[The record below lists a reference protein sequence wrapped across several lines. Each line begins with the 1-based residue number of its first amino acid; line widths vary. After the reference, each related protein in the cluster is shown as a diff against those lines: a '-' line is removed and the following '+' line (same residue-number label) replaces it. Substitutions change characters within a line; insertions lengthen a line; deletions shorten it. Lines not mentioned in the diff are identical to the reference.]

1 MEITC
6 GPAKDATNIQRRGL
20 SLALAGEID
29 WGFAYEWQDERKDY
43 GEVRMVAL
51 APIGDRLFCVAYVDR
66 PADAPTERRII
77 SLRKANLREMRL
89 YEENY

>member
-1 MEITC
+1 MEITFD
-6 GPAKDATNIQRRGL
+6 PAKDAANIERRGL
-20 SLALAGEID
+20 SLTLAGDID

-43 GEVRMVAL
+43 AEVRMVAL

-89 YEENY
+89 YEANY

>member
-1 MEITC
+1 MEITFD
-6 GPAKDATNIQRRGL
+6 PVKDATNIQRRGL

-29 WGFAYEWQDERKDY
+29 WGFAYEWQDKRKDY

-51 APIGDRLFCVAYVDR
+51 APIGERLFCVAYVDR
-66 PADAPTERRII
+66 PADAATERRII

-89 YEENY
+89 YEANY